1 MPVLP
6 KLTYNFNISPNKR
19 KKIYLEDDLKSFRRL
34 SGKISWGKKK
44 TIRVIKISFILK
56 IKIT

>member
-34 SGKISWGKKK
+34 SGKISWGKKNNK
-44 TIRVIKISFILK
+44 SYKDFIYPK
-56 IKIT
+56 N